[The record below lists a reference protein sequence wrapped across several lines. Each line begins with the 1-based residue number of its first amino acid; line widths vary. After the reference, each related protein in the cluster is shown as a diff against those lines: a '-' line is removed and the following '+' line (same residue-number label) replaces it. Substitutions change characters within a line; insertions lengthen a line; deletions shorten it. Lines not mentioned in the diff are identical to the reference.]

1 MDIPRPSQAKA
12 KLRRRVVIV
21 GGLAILLVGVSVLV
35 SRLKPSAPVVE
46 RSQVWVDT
54 VKKGEML
61 RQVRGLG
68 TLVPDDV
75 RFLTARTSA
84 RVERIVLRPGA
95 AVQADSVILEL
106 GNPEVVQAAKTAES
120 DLGSE
125 EADYTNLRVRLQSE
139 LLAMEASVAR
149 AKSEFETSRLQAE
162 VNESLYKDGLVSALE
177 NRRTQVAA
185 EDAGLRH
192 EIEKKRHA
200 FVKESMTLQL
210 SVKESAVAR
219 VRAVAELRREEL
231 EALHVRAGMAGV
243 LQTLPL
249 EVGQQVAAG
258 GVVAR
263 VADPLR
269 LRAEIRIPET
279 QAKDVM
285 PGQAATV
292 DTRNG
297 LVQGRVTRVDP
308 SVQNG
313 TVTVD
318 VALSGAL
325 PKGARPDLS
334 VDGVV
339 ELERLAQVVHV
350 GRPAF
355 GQEKSSLGVFVVQ
368 EDGDEAVRRTVRLG
382 RSSVNLI
389 EVLEGLQP
397 GERVILSDMTQYDGV
412 DRIRLR

>member
-1 MDIPRPSQAKA
+1 
-12 KLRRRVVIV
+12 
-21 GGLAILLVGVSVLV
+21 
-35 SRLKPSAPVVE
+35 
-46 RSQVWVDT
+46 
-54 VKKGEML
+54 
-61 RQVRGLG
+61 
-68 TLVPDDV
+68 
-75 RFLTARTSA
+75 
-84 RVERIVLRPGA
+84 
-95 AVQADSVILEL
+95 
-106 GNPEVVQAAKTAES
+106 
-120 DLGSE
+120 
-125 EADYTNLRVRLQSE
+125 
-139 LLAMEASVAR
+139 
-149 AKSEFETSRLQAE
+149 
-162 VNESLYKDGLVSALE
+162 
-177 NRRTQVAA
+177 
-185 EDAGLRH
+185 
-192 EIEKKRHA
+192 
-200 FVKESMTLQL
+200 
-210 SVKESAVAR
+210 
-219 VRAVAELRREEL
+219 
-231 EALHVRAGMAGV
+231 
-243 LQTLPL
+243 
-249 EVGQQVAAG
+249 
-258 GVVAR
+258 VAR